1 MNKLAWAGTVG
12 LPLVLFLMLGCQFGA
27 AQNENFMLLVF
38 SKTAGF
44 RHDSIPA
51 AIDTLR
57 DLGQRGGFS
66 IEASENA
73 ADFSPAN
80 LRRFKVVVFAN
91 TTGDILD
98 GAQQAAL
105 EGFIAAGGGFVGI
118 HSASDTEYDWPWYG
132 GLVGAYFQ
140 SHPPGLTTFTLR
152 LEDPEHP
159 LVGGIPAAWKVTD
172 EPYNFRTNPRAKVK
186 VLMTADESSYK
197 GGTMG
202 ADHPIT
208 WCHSY
213 QGGRAWYTQLGHRA
227 ELYADPTFQTL
238 LLQGVRY
245 AAGRAALRC

>member
-1 MNKLAWAGTVG
+1 MKKLAWASVG
-12 LPLVLFLMLGCQFGA
+12 ILPLVLVLLGCQSR
-27 AQNENFMLLVF
+27 AQNQGFMVLVF

-44 RHDSIPA
+44 RHDSIPT
-51 AIDTLR
+51 AIQTLR
-57 DLGQRGGFS
+57 ELGKRGGFS

-73 ADFSPAN
+73 AAFNPAN

-91 TTGDILD
+91 TTGDILND
-98 GAQQAAL
+98 TQQAAL
-105 EGFIAAGGGFVGI
+105 EGFIAGGGGFVGI
-118 HSASDTEYDWPWYG
+118 HAASDTEYDWAWYG

-140 SHPPGLTTFTLR
+140 SHPPGLTPFTLR
-152 LEDPEHP
+152 LEDPKHP
-159 LVGGIPAAWKVTD
+159 LVQGIPPTWRLTD
-172 EPYNFRTNPRAKVK
+172 EPYNFRSSPRAKVK
-186 VLMTADESSYK
+186 VLMNADETSYT

-238 LLQGVRY
+238 LLQGMLY
-245 AAGRAALRC
+245 AAGSPGLKC